1 MTEGRG
7 SEEEGDAGVQLM
19 ADNLALKGNEAQYA
33 MRYMRLKLGRR
44 TSPAMRAS
52 NDGLLMPDR
61 ERRAQIERFVD
72 GLIEDAAALRRATTR
87 KEID

>member
-1 MTEGRG
+1 MKKK
-7 SEEEGDAGVQLM
+7 GDEGVQLI
-19 ADNLALKGNEAQYA
+19 ADNLALRGNEARYA

-44 TSPAMRAS
+44 TSPAMKAS
-52 NDGLLMPDR
+52 NGGPLVPDR

-72 GLIEDAAALRRATTR
+72 GLIDDAAVLRRATTR

>member
-1 MTEGRG
+1 MIEGRG
-7 SEEEGDAGVQLM
+7 SEEEGDEGVQLM
-19 ADNLALKGNEAQYA
+19 ADNLALRGNEAQYA

-44 TSPAMRAS
+44 TSPAMKAS
-52 NDGLLMPDR
+52 NGGPLVPDR

-72 GLIEDAAALRRATTR
+72 GLIEDAAVLRRATTR